1 MKQGFKKT
9 ISWIEYRSD
18 ITTQLKNNNLDYMI
32 DPSFRKI
39 NRFFVQLFSANAN
52 NNDYF
57 P

>member
-9 ISWIEYRSD
+9 ISWVKYRSD
-18 ITTQLKNNNLDYMI
+18 ITTQLKKNNLDCMI